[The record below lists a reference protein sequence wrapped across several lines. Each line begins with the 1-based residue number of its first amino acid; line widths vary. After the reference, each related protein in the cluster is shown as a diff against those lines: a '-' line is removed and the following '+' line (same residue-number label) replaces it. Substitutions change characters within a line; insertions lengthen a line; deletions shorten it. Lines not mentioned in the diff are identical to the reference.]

1 MTTPATDRGNA
12 AIDIQDLHKYFGDN
26 EVLKGIDFHVGNGQV
41 VCVIGPS
48 GSGKST
54 LLRCVNMLETP
65 TSGKIFVEGEEI
77 THPDADVDKL
87 RSQIGMVFQQFNLFP
102 HMTVL
107 RNLTIAQQKVKRRSK
122 DESVEVARATL
133 AKVGLSE
140 KESAYPAHLSGGQSQ
155 RVAIAR
161 ALAMNPD
168 MMLFD
173 EPTSALDPELV
184 GDVLAVM
191 KDLAAEGMTMM
202 VVTHEMGFAREV
214 GDNLV
219 FMDEGIIMEQGDPR
233 QVLADP
239 RHERTQSF
247 LSKVL

>member
-1 MTTPATDRGNA
+1 MTEPQTDPTAPAIEVR
-12 AIDIQDLHKYFGDN
+12 DLHKSFGDN
-26 EVLKGIDFHVGNGQV
+26 EVLKGIELKVDNGDV

-54 LLRCVNMLETP
+54 LLRCVNLLEQP
-65 TSGKIFVEGEEI
+65 TSGDVFVEGI
-77 THPDADVDKL
+77 QVTDPDVDVDKV
-87 RSQIGMVFQQFNLFP
+87 RARIGMVFQQFNLFP
-102 HMTVL
+102 HLSVL
-107 RNLTIAQQKVKRRSK
+107 RNLTIAQQRVKKRDKERCI
-122 DESVEVARATL
+122 EVAKANLDR
-133 AKVGLSE
+133 VGLSD
-140 KESAYPAHLSGGQSQ
+140 KIDAFPAHLSGGQQQ

-161 ALAMNPD
+161 ALSMDPD

-173 EPTSALDPELV
+173 EVTSALDPELV

-191 KDLAAEGMTMM
+191 KQLATEGMTMM

-219 FMDEGIIMEQGDPR
+219 FMDDGVIVEEGPPR
-233 QVLADP
+233 DVLGEP
-239 RHERTQSF
+239 KHERTKAF